1 MSNSKSKLSSKKL
14 NQTGFSLMEVILV
27 VIISGIILSASVSI
41 YMQVI
46 KTHDRQERVMLVERS
61 LQECNQGMEKQI
73 LFAGQGIAV
82 ALPEAFALPTLPG
95 VGSMLNPKTNKMEP
109 IPLGVINPY
118 KVGNYDAFTIFYS
131 DPKLPR
137 INISEN
143 TTATLDTGSA
153 NIALGTANGT
163 SIGGGKGNND
173 DDNDGYNREA
183 YSRFPTPTET
193 PTNND
198 PRSGGGSNNNGNNNF
213 STGLPS
219 TPNAQMFQE
228 GDLFL
233 LVGTGSSLSQ
243 TKYNFVSAAKASSR
257 LVRITSVG
265 SVGIK
270 QFNQA
275 FLNVNYNLCLTGECG
290 PQLPGL
296 INNELSPKSFGLG
309 SILVPLRAMSFYVK
323 ETPSGKQLVKNVGGV
338 ILPDGN
344 NSTNGIVRGG
354 KEVFLGEIDDFQ
366 VVYNLK
372 DGSVNSTPANLPVTW
387 ASDVQS
393 LDVTLTRGVP
403 QKNGEN
409 LTQVVKTNFPLLLNN
424 FN

>member
-1 MSNSKSKLSSKKL
+1 MNSNKPKLSNKKL
-14 NQTGFSLMEVILV
+14 NQKGFSLMEVILV
-27 VIISGIILSASVSI
+27 VIIGGIIIGASVSI

-46 KTHDRQERVMLVERS
+46 KSHDRQESVMLVERS
-61 LQECNQGMEKQI
+61 LQECNQGMERQI

-82 ALPEAFALPTLPG
+82 SLPEAFTLPTLPG
-95 VGSMLNPKTNKMEP
+95 VGNMPNPKTNKMEP

-131 DPKLPR
+131 DPTLPR

-143 TTATLDTGSA
+143 TIADLETGSA
-153 NIALGTANGT
+153 KIALGTTASGT
-163 SIGGGKGNND
+163 PVGGGGKGDNGD
-173 DDNDGYNREA
+173 DGDGYKREVQ
-183 YSRFPTPTET
+183 SRFPTPTET
-193 PTNND
+193 PIDN
-198 PRSGGGSNNNGNNNF
+198 GSNNSNNSF

-219 TPNAQMFQE
+219 FPNAQMFKE

-233 LVGTGSSLSQ
+233 LVGNGIGSGQ
-243 TKYNFVSAAKASSR
+243 TKYNFISATKASSR

-265 SVGIK
+265 NVGVK
-270 QFNQA
+270 QFGQA
-275 FLNVNYNLCLTGECG
+275 FLTVNYNLCLTGECG

-296 INNELSPKSFGLG
+296 LNNELAPKSFGFG

-323 ETPSGKQLVKNVGGV
+323 ETPSGKQLIKNVGGV
-338 ILPDGN
+338 ILPNGN
-344 NSTNGIVRGG
+344 DSTNGTVRGG
-354 KEVFLGEIDDFQ
+354 EEVVLGEIDNFQ
-366 VVYNLK
+366 VAYNLK
-372 DGSVNSTPANLPVTW
+372 DGSVNSTPANLPVSW

-393 LDVTLTRGVP
+393 LDVTLTRGAL